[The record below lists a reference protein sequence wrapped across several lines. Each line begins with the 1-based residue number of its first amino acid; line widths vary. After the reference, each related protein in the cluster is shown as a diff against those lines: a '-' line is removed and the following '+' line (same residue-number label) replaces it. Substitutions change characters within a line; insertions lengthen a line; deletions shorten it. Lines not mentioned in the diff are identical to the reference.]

1 MSSKLKLLKDNRHFL
16 HILKDCK
23 PKLRKVIFENADNG
37 LITTINE
44 IILNTL
50 NGNSP
55 INKKTKQTLKKYKKE
70 MRCLICP
77 KKSINSRRKLL
88 IQKGGF
94 VPALLTALLTGIVG
108 KILENVK

>member
-16 HILKDCK
+16 YILRDSK
-23 PKLRKVIFENADNG
+23 PKLRKAVFENADNG

-44 IILNTL
+44 IVLNTL

-55 INKKTKQTLKKYKKE
+55 VNKKTKQNLKKYKKE

-77 KKSINSRRKLL
+77 KKSVNSKRKLL

-94 VPALLTALLTGIVG
+94 IPALLASLLTGVVG

>member
-1 MSSKLKLLKDNRHFL
+1 MRDGN
-16 HILKDCK
+16 
-23 PKLRKVIFENADNG
+23 PKLRKAVFENANNG
-37 LITTINE
+37 LVTTINE

-55 INKKTKQTLKKYKKE
+55 VNKKTKEKLKKYKKE

-77 KKSINSRRKLL
+77 KKSVKSKRKLL

-94 VPALLTALLTGIVG
+94 IPALLASLLTGIVG